1 MAVSIVPLIARFST
15 KPGSGTCGSTVIS
28 NWTRVLSPLG
38 VNSYFPS
45 CERCWVELTS
55 VHRTDLSVQL

>member
-1 MAVSIVPLIARFST
+1 M
-15 KPGSGTCGSTVIS
+15 IS
-28 NWTRVLSPLG
+28 NWTRVLSPLC